1 MGHPSGPELLEGS
14 RCINLSNTM
23 AGVISMSVSDV
34 IILSL
39 LSWKLGMNEQSS
51 LVNTLGKSY

>member
-1 MGHPSGPELLEGS
+1 MGHSSGLELLEGS

-23 AGVISMSVSDV
+23 AGVITSDV

-39 LSWKLGMNEQSS
+39 WSWKLGMNEKSS
-51 LVNTLGKSY
+51 LVNTLEKSY